1 MNKKSVTFLF
11 LFILL
16 VVLDQLSKVWAVQV
30 LGHGKVIPLVPGI
43 LELTYVENRGAAFGI
58 LQNRQ
63 WLFALMTVIVLV
75 GIGWFLTRM
84 PRVSRFLYLR
94 LVCVVLA
101 SGAVGNLIDRVH
113 TGYVVDFI
121 YFKPIDFPVFNVA
134 DIYVTVASAVL
145 VLLLLVFYKD
155 HELDMILGKD
165 KENREES

>member
-30 LGHGKVIPLVPGI
+30 LGRGKVIPLVPGI

-145 VLLLLVFYKD
+145 VLLLLFFYKD

-165 KENREES
+165 KENKEES